1 MASESK
7 ALAKITEQYGK
18 LKTKMSG
25 ERTMSAGKDTVLTIV
40 AVPVAAGV
48 ALLTGEMDGRY
59 TANQADGQTVSHH
72 PYGYAMTALGL
83 AGGIAGVATGSPG
96 IARVGADVAAAA
108 VAGPVYLSSFRRGVA
123 AGLKSARDKAAKAAG
138 GPAPGAPPAGP
149 APSAP
154 PAQ

>member
-25 ERTMSAGKDTVLTIV
+25 ERSMSTGKDTVLTIV

-48 ALLTGEMDGRY
+48 ALVAGEMDGRY
-59 TANQADGQTVSHH
+59 TSAQADGQTNAHH
-72 PYGYAMTALGL
+72 PYAYALTALGL

-96 IARVGADVAAAA
+96 IARVGADVAASA
-108 VAGPVYLSSFRRGVA
+108 VAGPVYLSSFRRGVTS
-123 AGLKSARDKAAKAAG
+123 GLKNARDKAAKAAG
-138 GPAPGAPPAGP
+138 GPAPAAPPAAP
-149 APSAP
+149 APAAP